1 MIRNCLSIKCL
12 AAAILALSTTWCRTA
27 AAQETALLPLDT
39 IRAELPKV
47 LAEVNGNPVD
57 RTRVL
62 SEVQP
67 GDSIADALESE
78 IDIAVVALQARL
90 EGLDAN
96 LSYRYKKLS
105 IERSGIQALVLK
117 HKAQLPEIIAAKAQP
132 ITEADIDQH
141 LQMYPERFEEVEADQ
156 KRTLAR
162 RVMRPQRIEAAYDTW
177 LKAKIKKTRY
187 TVNGEAIPAA
197 VIEQAIPTLDA
208 TAPPSVPR
216 GPAGFQGLATS
227 VFEMILKQNGHSFD
241 NPPATPAAWTMLRKS
256 VVAADDVETKLME
269 LPEFQMVFGAR
280 QRTIAHATLLRQ
292 MTYSMIA
299 AMARDLGID
308 KTDEYLNERPR
319 YIENKI
325 DQTLAKI
332 YFEHHDLRPDNSS
345 SMPEFE
351 QKAYLLALVRSM
363 RTTGEEDSFRAF
375 LASRKLIHSE
385 IPVTDTELASWDD
398 ALTLLLMGVDTAI
411 TTHLRQ
417 THLMWKLQDH
427 VAKLRAKVDIKYLI
441 EPEKLQKADEMFA
454 QLVETKLQEIQE
466 LSQE

>member
-1 MIRNCLSIKCL
+1 
-12 AAAILALSTTWCRTA
+12 
-27 AAQETALLPLDT
+27 
-39 IRAELPKV
+39 
-47 LAEVNGNPVD
+47 GNPVD

-67 GDSIADALESE
+67 GDSIVKALESE

-197 VIEQAIPTLDA
+197 VIDQAISTLDA
-208 TAPPSVPR
+208 TAPQSVPR

-227 VFEMILKQNGHSFD
+227 VFEMVLKQNGHSFD

-269 LPEFQMVFGAR
+269 LPEFQMIFGAR

-308 KTDEYLNERPR
+308 KTDEYVNDRPR
-319 YIENKI
+319 FIESAI
-325 DQTLAKI
+325 DQTLADI
-332 YFEHHDLRPDNSS
+332 YFEHHDLGPGNIST
-345 SMPEFE
+345 MPVFE
-351 QKAYLLALVRSM
+351 QKSYLLALVRSM

-375 LASRKLIHSE
+375 LASRKILYTE
-385 IPVTDTELASWDD
+385 VPVTDAELESWDH

-411 TTHLRQ
+411 TAQLRQ

-441 EPEKLQKADEMFA
+441 EPEELQKADERFA
-454 QLVETKLQEIQE
+454 QLIQKKLQEIQG

>member
-1 MIRNCLSIKCL
+1 MISNSLSIRCL
-12 AAAILALSTTWCRTA
+12 AAAILALSATWCRTA

-47 LAEVNGNPVD
+47 LAEVNGNPVG

-62 SEVQP
+62 SKVQP
-67 GDSIADALESE
+67 GDSIVNALESE
-78 IDIAVVALQARL
+78 IDIAVISLQAKL
-90 EGLDAN
+90 EGLDEN
-96 LSYRYKKLS
+96 LTYRFKKLS
-105 IERSGIQALVLK
+105 LDRSSIQSLVFLYK
-117 HKAQLPEIIAAKAQP
+117 SQLPEVIAAKAQP

-156 KRTLAR
+156 KRTIAR
-162 RVMRPQRIEAAYDTW
+162 SVMRPQRIAAAYDTW
-177 LKAKIKKTRY
+177 LKAKIKETRY

-197 VIEQAIPTLDA
+197 VIDQAIPTLDA

-227 VFEMILKQNGHSFD
+227 VFEMVLKQNGHSFD

-256 VVAADDVETKLME
+256 VVAADDVETKLVA
-269 LPEFQMVFGAR
+269 LPEFQMIFGAR
-280 QRTIAHATLLRQ
+280 QRTVSHATLLRQ

-308 KTDEYLNERPR
+308 KTDEYVNERPR
-319 YIENKI
+319 FIESAI
-325 DQTLAKI
+325 DQTLADI
-332 YFEHHDLRPDNSS
+332 YFEHHDLGPGSIS
-345 SMPEFE
+345 TMPVFE
-351 QKAYLLALVRSM
+351 QKSYLLALVRSM
-363 RTTGEEDSFRAF
+363 RTTGEEDTFRAF
-375 LASRKLIHSE
+375 LASRKVLYTE
-385 IPVTDTELASWDD
+385 IPVTDTELESWDN

-411 TTHLRQ
+411 TAQLRQ

-427 VAKLRAKVDIKYLI
+427 VAKLRAKADIKYLI
-441 EPEKLQKADEMFA
+441 EPEELQKADERFA
-454 QLVETKLQEIQE
+454 QLIQKKLQEIQE